1 MTSAVPAVTTAKP
14 GRKRDHSRD
23 PEILDATLD
32 VLAETGYDGMTL
44 DQIAARAKAGKATLY
59 RRWPS
64 KAELVID
71 AVACMKREDLRPEA
85 LPDTGTLRGDLLAMI
100 RPPTLQ
106 DAQRKLRIMSG
117 VVSMLAK
124 QPELGEALQAV
135 MVEPRAAANR
145 FLLRRAIAREEI
157 RPDCDVDFLALLSPS
172 MAFYR
177 TIILRKPVDRDF
189 LVSII
194 DEILLPAVRR
204 TDG

>member
-1 MTSAVPAVTTAKP
+1 MTSAVPVVKP

-23 PEILDATLD
+23 PEILDAALD

-44 DQIAARAKAGKATLY
+44 DQVAGRAKAGKATLY

-71 AVACMKREDLRPEA
+71 AIACMKKEDLRPEA

-100 RPPTLQ
+100 KPPTIQ
-106 DAQRKLRIMSG
+106 DAKRKLQIMTG
-117 VVSMLAK
+117 VVSMLSK
-124 QPELGEALQAV
+124 HPELGDALRAA
-135 MVEPRAAANR
+135 MIEPRAAANR
-145 FLLRRAIAREEI
+145 FLLRRAIERGEI

-172 MAFYR
+172 MTVYR
-177 TIILRKPVDRDF
+177 TLIQQRPVDQAF

-204 TDG
+204 TDS